1 MEKLFTRWLAICL
14 SMIFTSGSAMA
25 QGKAGAM
32 PKDHVM
38 LKSQELKWMEGPES
52 LPPGARIA
60 VLEGD
65 PAKAGPFTV
74 RLIFPPN
81 YVVMPHYHPQIEHV
95 TVMEGEM
102 FMGHGDKYD
111 QATGTKLEVGGFA
124 VMPAKFNHFAFTKDR
139 QAVIQ
144 LHGMGPFE
152 ITYLDQANDPR
163 KQKAKPG
170 TRK

>member
-1 MEKLFTRWLAICL
+1 MKKLVTRWLTICL
-14 SMIFTSGSAMA
+14 STLFISGSAMA
-25 QGKAGAM
+25 QGKAGIM

-38 LKSQELKWMEGPES
+38 LKSQELKWMEGPVS
-52 LPPGARIA
+52 LPPGAKVA

-65 PAKAGPFTV
+65 PAKAGPFTL

-81 YVVMPHYHPQIEHV
+81 YVIMPHYHPQIEHV

-152 ITYLDQANDPR
+152 IVYLDQANDPR
-163 KQKAKPG
+163 KLKTKPG
-170 TRK
+170 ARK